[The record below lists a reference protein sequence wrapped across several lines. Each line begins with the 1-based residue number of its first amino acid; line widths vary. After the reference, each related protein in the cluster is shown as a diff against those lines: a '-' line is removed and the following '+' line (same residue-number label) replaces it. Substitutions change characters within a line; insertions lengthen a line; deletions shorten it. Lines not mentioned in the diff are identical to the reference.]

1 MKQKK
6 YYTTGEVAEL
16 LGISRATV
24 SRKFEQG
31 ILKGKKNPITGDR
44 RVSFES
50 LRTFMREFNL
60 STISLTTDIRTVL
73 VISEDEELVTTV
85 YSLLGS
91 DDRYEVVTV
100 SRGAEALVTCT
111 KEPVAYLIVDHD
123 LPDISGA
130 DVVETLRRMDVL
142 AGVKLLHYAAGKDCS
157 HIRATKN
164 VLVVAKDEKDTHQ
177 ELLNRLHEMLDID
190 TEAMLPRDSFQHE
203 RKSPR
208 LKVELPAHVWL
219 YESKNP
225 EKREGGTATIRD
237 ISSGGAYLTNI
248 MFENGFPVLD
258 NFRIHISTDV
268 EPLEN
273 WEAKLKVLR
282 LQADGTIS
290 AGVQF
295 VDISEDNRKKIMSL
309 MS

>member
-44 RVSFES
+44 RVSYES
-50 LRTFMREFNL
+50 LRSFMREFNL

-73 VISEDEELVTTV
+73 VISEDDGLINTV

-91 DDRYEVVTV
+91 DDRYEVVNA
-100 SRGAEALVTCT
+100 SRGAEALVICT
-111 KEPVAYLIVDHD
+111 KEPVAYLIVDND
-123 LPDISGA
+123 LQDIPGE

-142 AGVKLLHYAAGKDCS
+142 SGVKILHYAAGKDCRQ
-157 HIRATKN
+157 IRSSKN
-164 VLVVAKDEKDTHQ
+164 ELMVAKDDDDVQ
-177 ELLNRLHEMLDID
+177 QVLMNSLHEMLEIEA
-190 TEAMLPRDSFQHE
+190 EAMVPRDNYQHE

-208 LKVELPAHVWL
+208 RKVDLPAHVWL
-219 YESKNP
+219 YEPNNP
-225 EKREGGTATIRD
+225 EKLEGGTATIRD

-248 MFENGFPVLD
+248 IFKDGFPVIE

-295 VDISEDNRKKIMSL
+295 IELSEENKKKIIALTS
-309 MS
+309 

>member
-1 MKQKK
+1 MEQKK

-73 VISEDEELVTTV
+73 VISEDEELIDTV
-85 YSLLGS
+85 YTLLGS
-91 DDRYEVVTV
+91 DDRYEVVNV

-111 KEPVAYLIVDHD
+111 KEPVAYLIVDQD
-123 LPDISGA
+123 LQDISGE

-142 AGVKLLHYAAGKDCS
+142 AGVKILHYAAGVDCQN
-157 HIRATKN
+157 IRASKN
-164 VLVVAKDEKDTHQ
+164 VLVVAKDDKETRQ
-177 ELLNRLHEMLDID
+177 NLLDRLHEMLEI
-190 TEAMLPRDSFQHE
+190 EADAIAPRDSYQHE

-208 LKVELPAHVWL
+208 RKVGLPAHVWL

-225 EKREGGTATIRD
+225 ENREGGTATIRD
-237 ISSGGAYLTNI
+237 ISSGGAYLTDI
-248 MFENGFPVLD
+248 TFDNGFPVFE

-268 EPLEN
+268 EPLED

-295 VDISEDNRKKIMSL
+295 IDISKENRKKIMTL